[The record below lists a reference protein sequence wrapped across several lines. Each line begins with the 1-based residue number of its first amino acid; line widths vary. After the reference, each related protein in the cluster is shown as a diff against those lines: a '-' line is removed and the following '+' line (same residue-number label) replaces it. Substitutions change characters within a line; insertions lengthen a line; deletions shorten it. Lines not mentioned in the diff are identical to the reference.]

1 MPCKHRASLAQI
13 SATALI
19 AGAFLAPASLH
30 AQGAGE
36 AGIDEIVV
44 TAQFRAQNLQ
54 DTPIAITAIS
64 GDMLEARSQ
73 TNIAEVANQAPSVT
87 LRAGNAN
94 FGPSLAASIRGIG
107 QHDFNPALEPGVGM
121 YVDDVYYP
129 TLTGSI
135 FDLLDLERVEILRG
149 PQGTL
154 AGRNSIGG
162 AIKLYSKRPTG
173 SNSGTLSA
181 TYGSGNRVDLRASA
195 DVAITQ
201 GVDMR
206 LSGVSKRQD
215 GYVERLDF
223 GCVHPQGSALNP
235 AVGGIPAQVPAGGDC
250 VVGKDGNV
258 NYQAVRG
265 QLRLRPSS
273 TIDINIIADYSVDD
287 RNAAA
292 GVITSADN
300 PNPGVRGDYPAVP
313 YDSRFVCGAFCNYG
327 TNQAPADPAN
337 GFPFGRNLDGRSW
350 FEGWGLSGQL
360 EWDLADKLQLTSI
373 TAYREYNADFSTD
386 DDLSPLP
393 VSNMQGG
400 LDFWFFSQE
409 LRLNGSFADDAI
421 EYTVG
426 GYYSDQ
432 KSIYASSVDLR
443 WAGLQFYQND
453 PVLADTKAAFA
464 HVSWHATDDLT
475 LTGGLR
481 YTEESKTYPFG
492 RFNLDGSPN
501 PPRVAASTRGPISPS
516 RCSHSGWKRSRR
528 GKPA

>member
-1 MPCKHRASLAQI
+1 MPFKHRASLAQV

-19 AGAFLAPASLH
+19 AGVFLAPASLH
-30 AQGAGE
+30 AQDAGD
-36 AGIDEIVV
+36 AGVGEIVV

-73 TNIAEVANQAPSVT
+73 TNIAEVAGQAPSVT

-162 AIKLYSKRPTG
+162 AIKLYSRRPTG

-195 DVAITQ
+195 DVAIMQ
-201 GVDMR
+201 GVDVR

-235 AVGGIPAQVPAGGDC
+235 AVGGIPAQMPAGSDC

-265 QLRLRPSS
+265 
-273 TIDINIIADYSVDD
+273 
-287 RNAAA
+287 
-292 GVITSADN
+292 
-300 PNPGVRGDYPAVP
+300 
-313 YDSRFVCGAFCNYG
+313 
-327 TNQAPADPAN
+327 
-337 GFPFGRNLDGRSW
+337 
-350 FEGWGLSGQL
+350 
-360 EWDLADKLQLTSI
+360 
-373 TAYREYNADFSTD
+373 
-386 DDLSPLP
+386 
-393 VSNMQGG
+393 
-400 LDFWFFSQE
+400 
-409 LRLNGSFADDAI
+409 
-421 EYTVG
+421 
-426 GYYSDQ
+426 
-432 KSIYASSVDLR
+432 
-443 WAGLQFYQND
+443 
-453 PVLADTKAAFA
+453 
-464 HVSWHATDDLT
+464 
-475 LTGGLR
+475 
-481 YTEESKTYPFG
+481 
-492 RFNLDGSPN
+492 
-501 PPRVAASTRGPISPS
+501 
-516 RCSHSGWKRSRR
+516 
-528 GKPA
+528 